1 MSDLPPPP
9 PSPPPPPPD
18 IPGRPPSSQP
28 PGPAGGG
35 TGSKARWATTGA
47 GTTVELAG
55 IKARLAARVLDT
67 VLIFILTAVG
77 ARIYFAADLSDAL
90 SPATNGLLTALITV
104 AIGALYEVWMIAV
117 KGQTLGK
124 MAVGIDVRRAD
135 DGELPGWASSLRRWL
150 LPGLGVAS
158 YWVSLSLLYI
168 LIGVGDSAYVSLL
181 WAVVPHAFLTGSG
194 VAGFVVYASLLWGRN
209 YQGWHDRVANTLVV
223 RKGRPIV
230 WLIVVISVGGAALLA
245 AIALVFVILLLWL
258 GGI

>member
-1 MSDLPPPP
+1 MPGLP
-9 PSPPPPPPD
+9 PSPP
-18 IPGRPPSSQP
+18 P

-55 IKARLAARVLDT
+55 IKARLGARVLDT

-77 ARIYFAADLSDAL
+77 AKIYFAADLSDAL
-90 SPATNGLLTALITV
+90 SPATSGLLTALITV

-124 MAVGIDVRRAD
+124 MVVGIGVRRGD

-150 LPGLGVAS
+150 LPGLAS
-158 YWVSLSLLYI
+158 LASDWVSLYLLYI
-168 LIGVGDSAYVSLL
+168 LIGVGGSAYVSLL
-181 WAVVPHAFLTGSG
+181 WAVVPHALRTGSG
-194 VAGFVVYASLLWGRN
+194 VAGLVVYASLLWGRN
-209 YQGWHDRVANTLVV
+209 RQGWHDKVANTLVV

-230 WLIVVISVGGAALLA
+230 WLIVVISVVGAAVLA

>member
-1 MSDLPPPP
+1 MPGLPPTPP
-9 PSPPPPPPD
+9 
-18 IPGRPPSSQP
+18 P

-55 IKARLAARVLDT
+55 IKARLGARVLDT

-90 SPATNGLLTALITV
+90 SPATSGLLTALITV

-124 MAVGIDVRRAD
+124 MVVGIGVRRGD

-150 LPGLGVAS
+150 LPGLAGLAS
-158 YWVSLSLLYI
+158 DWVSLYLLYI
-168 LIGVGDSAYVSLL
+168 LIGVGGSAYVSLL
-181 WAVVPHAFLTGSG
+181 WAVVPHALRTGSG
-194 VAGFVVYASLLWGRN
+194 
-209 YQGWHDRVANTLVV
+209 
-223 RKGRPIV
+223 
-230 WLIVVISVGGAALLA
+230 WLALLSTPRCCGA
-245 AIALVFVILLLWL
+245 GTVKAGTTRSPIRWSSAKADRSS
-258 GGI
+258 GSSS